1 MPYPKSRIREKSKSC
16 IGDYSVWLN
25 EENEEEGQ
33 LKVNGQ
39 FNRMIDDTIGFD
51 NDFSIIAGG
60 KKLNYASLKKKKE
73 GDKIVKVG
81 GFLEEIF

>member
-1 MPYPKSRIREKSKSC
+1 M
-16 IGDYSVWLN
+16 IG
-25 EENEEEGQ
+25 
-33 LKVNGQ
+33 
-39 FNRMIDDTIGFD
+39 DDTIGFE

-60 KKLNYASLKKKKE
+60 KKLNYAELKKKKE